1 MTLQIIK
8 NKLASFFNELAYQL
22 MQVVHAE
29 IKIALVTKLYSSF
42 GFGQPPASAVPIIQD
57 EKNQMYTATTLS
69 TDTVSLPRVL

>member
-1 MTLQIIK
+1 
-8 NKLASFFNELAYQL
+8 

-69 TDTVSLPRVL
+69 RDTVSLPRVL

>member
-1 MTLQIIK
+1 
-8 NKLASFFNELAYQL
+8 

-29 IKIALVTKLYSSF
+29 IKIALVTKLYSSS

-69 TDTVSLPRVL
+69 RDTVSLPCVL